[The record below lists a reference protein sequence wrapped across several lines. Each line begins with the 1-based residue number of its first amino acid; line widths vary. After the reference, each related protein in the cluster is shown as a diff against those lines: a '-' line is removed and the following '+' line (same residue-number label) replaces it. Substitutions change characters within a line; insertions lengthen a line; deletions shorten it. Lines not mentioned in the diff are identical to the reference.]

1 MGKGYESL
9 WNIYQQKNNRLLYFG
24 LNMPGRT
31 FVMSVD
37 CLLSHLLKK
46 DTIVRHV
53 LGHYDA
59 KIAKY

>member
-37 CLLSHLLKK
+37 FLLSHLSKK